1 MANRLADFIIDSSYK
16 IFGNSIPKMPKLR
29 KEYIKSGIKINF
41 ESYMSVAFSNTVT
54 AAILSFIVAFF
65 IMYLFKVPLIKNLQ
79 GALILSVISALL
91 ALVCSIAYP
100 LTKVNSNA
108 KEIDANLIYTVGYMS
123 VLAAGGISIERV
135 FERIVEV
142 EEHKAIRDLALKFI
156 TNIKMLG
163 YDVVSSLKDIEARS
177 ASSIFSK
184 LMVSINSISKT
195 SGDMKNLLAFETK
208 NLLALKREQLKKRLS
223 SMVALSELYVTA
235 MVMAPITFIIMVT
248 LLSVLGGST
257 TMSLSPVSQLNLIV
271 FFGIPVICVVFIL
284 ILDSALPK
292 ED

>member
-1 MANRLADFIIDSSYK
+1 MANRLADLIIDNSYK
-16 IFGNSIPKMPKLR
+16 IYGGIVPKMPKLR
-29 KEYIKSGIKINF
+29 KEYIKSGLKMTF
-41 ESYMSVAFSNTVT
+41 ESYMSVAFSSTVA

-65 IMYLFKVPLIKNLQ
+65 VMHLFNVPLIKDLQ
-79 GALILSVISALL
+79 GALILSVITALL
-91 ALVCSIAYP
+91 VLVCAIAYP
-100 LTKVNSNA
+100 LTRVNNNK

-135 FERIVEV
+135 FERIIEV
-142 EEHKAIRDLALKFI
+142 EPHKAIRDLALKFT

-177 ASSIFSK
+177 ASEIFSK
-184 LMVSINSISKT
+184 LIVSINSISKT

-208 NLLALKREQLKKRLS
+208 NLLSLKREQLKKRLS
-223 SMVALSELYVTA
+223 SMVALAELYVTA
-235 MVMAPITFIIMVT
+235 MVMAPITFIIMIT

-257 TMSLSPVSQLNLIV
+257 MSLSPVLQLNLIV